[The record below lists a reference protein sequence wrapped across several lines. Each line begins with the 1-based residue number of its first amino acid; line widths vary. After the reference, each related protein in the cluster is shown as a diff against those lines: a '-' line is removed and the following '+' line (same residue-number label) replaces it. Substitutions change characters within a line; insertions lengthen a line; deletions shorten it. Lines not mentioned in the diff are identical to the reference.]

1 MKSSIREFDELIKR
15 LSEPGDK
22 TLLSPKRYA
31 EELRIDLQTLADR
44 AKVHRNTVTRSPG
57 AEPLQRY
64 MRETV
69 RVLKAATDLSDDLNK
84 ALFWFRNHP
93 LQPFEYKTAEQL
105 VADGKGDAVVKYISM
120 LETGAAG

>member
-1 MKSSIREFDELIKR
+1 MKPSIRDFDELIKR
-15 LSEPGDK
+15 LREPSDK
-22 TLLSPKRYA
+22 TLLSPRRYA

-44 AKVHRNTVTRSPG
+44 AKVDRTTVTRSPE

-69 RVLKAATDLSDDLNK
+69 RVLKAATDLSGDMNK

-105 VADGKGDAVVKYISM
+105 VADGKADAVIKYISM
-120 LETGAAG
+120 LEAGAAG